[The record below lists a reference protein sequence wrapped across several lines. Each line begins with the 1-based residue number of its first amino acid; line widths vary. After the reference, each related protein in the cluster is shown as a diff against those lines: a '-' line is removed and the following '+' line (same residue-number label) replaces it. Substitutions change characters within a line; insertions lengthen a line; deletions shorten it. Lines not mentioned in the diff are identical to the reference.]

1 MGALTLKSFPF
12 EIRGWDIEKFESFDP
27 TDGFG
32 SNVRVYINKNQII
45 LIEPDFTLYNF
56 NTWITDKGRQFF
68 DAIFKTWPLNDQILS
83 SNNFWTKIFSKII
96 KTIYVFEH
104 CNKQKNKN
112 YSCTIVC
119 GNLSNEISS
128 LLLILSQNYSFIKL
142 RKSESSK
149 ITADLESNFQLND
162 IVNKIKLS
170 SSTLCLLIATN
181 PRYEGYYLNLN
192 LRQRFLKGNFKCLT
206 IGSLMDVT
214 FPISFLGSNIQIIT
228 SIAQG
233 NNFVCQNLKSS
244 KNPFLINNNE
254 LSKRND
260 SKYIF
265 DVLKTLSYL
274 NVFNKTWNG
283 INVLNPSL
291 TDTGQFALQNI
302 TNLKLKDLNNFS
314 SLYFLNVA
322 INDVSN
328 LKKITELKILK
339 QNIIKNTPLSNIK
352 LILDQKTRWSN
363 NVEFLNKIAKNYFYI
378 PNSTFYE
385 NEETFINTE
394 GFIKRTTKL
403 ILNRKN
409 KSNWQILRKLITSIK
424 TKLTFLAQKKNSI
437 LFFNSQKA
445 NNFKNFIN
453 FQYYSTQSLTN
464 LGFYLNKRNKKI
476 ILNNTN
482 KNFKSQ
488 NMKFNNT
495 KLKYWLDNFFTGGKD
510 EYSKNSITLN
520 NCFKILRSE
529 STNFF

>member
-32 SNVRVYINKNQII
+32 SNVRVYIHKNQII
-45 LIEPDFTLYNF
+45 LIEPDFSLYNF

-68 DAIFKTWPLNDQILS
+68 DAIFKTWPLNDQVLS
-83 SNNFWTKIFSKII
+83 TNNFWTNFFSKII
-96 KTIYVFEH
+96 KTIYIFEL

-162 IVNKIKLS
+162 IVNKIKFS

-192 LRQRFLKGNFKCLT
+192 LRQRFLKGNFKCLA
-206 IGSLMDVT
+206 IGSLIDIT
-214 FPISFLGSNIQIIT
+214 FPISFLGSNAQIIK
-228 SIAQG
+228 SIAEG

-244 KNPFLINNNE
+244 KNPFLIYNNE

-260 SKYIF
+260 SRYIF
-265 DVLKTLSYL
+265 ESLKTLSYL

-283 INVLNPSL
+283 LNTLNPSL
-291 TDTGQFALQNI
+291 TDTGQFVLQNM

-314 SLYFLNVA
+314 SLYFLNVT
-322 INDVSN
+322 INNISN

-339 QNIIKNTPLSNIK
+339 QNRIKSTQLLNIR
-352 LILDQKTRWSN
+352 LILDQKTRWNN
-363 NVEFLNKIAKNYFYI
+363 NVEFLNKITKNYFYV

-394 GFIKRTTKL
+394 GFVKRTTKL

-409 KSNWQILRKLITSIK
+409 KSSWQILRKLLANIK
-424 TKLTFLAQKKNSI
+424 TKLTFLAQKKNNI
-437 LFFNSQKA
+437 LFFNLQKW

-453 FQYYSTQSLTN
+453 FQYYSTQSLIN
-464 LGFYLNKRNKKI
+464 LGFHLNKQNKKI
-476 ILNNTN
+476 ILNNTIQ
-482 KNFKSQ
+482 NFKSK
-488 NMKFNNT
+488 NMKFNHT

-520 NCFKILRSE
+520 NCFKVLRSE